1 LSTLVLPL
9 LASAA
14 QGDHEKAP
22 TLGSV
27 TRVQADRSGVSEL
40 VLHEQAV
47 VDTTKPGSVTIKGAG
62 RLVGMWLQQQDG
74 PGLLVGYRLPAF
86 AGGKQVTFG
95 SSADCNAPSD
105 DGLSLVPSCGSG
117 PTVLPPGRY
126 TLTVLADGA
135 PLTVTVRAKGVSAG
149 EVLVRPAT
157 PLASVQKALPVR
169 EDAGSAVTFGDS
181 ADLGT
186 VTRTVVLAAV
196 ASPAQEGVELAS
208 VCRRD
213 DAGTAPLAYGPAC
226 TGGSQGGYAY
236 HGQLAGE
243 SLSGA
248 GAFASSSTTE
258 HTGPVGLGGSFAD
271 SAGVRLQ
278 QALGVWLAQD

>member
-95 SSADCNAPSD
+95 SAADCNAPSD

-135 PLTVTVRAKGVSAG
+135 PLTVTVRAKGV
-149 EVLVRPAT
+149 
-157 PLASVQKALPVR
+157 
-169 EDAGSAVTFGDS
+169 
-181 ADLGT
+181 
-186 VTRTVVLAAV
+186 
-196 ASPAQEGVELAS
+196 
-208 VCRRD
+208 
-213 DAGTAPLAYGPAC
+213 
-226 TGGSQGGYAY
+226 
-236 HGQLAGE
+236 
-243 SLSGA
+243 LSRGGA
-248 GAFASSSTTE
+248 GASGAPRWPACRRRCPCGRT
-258 HTGPVGLGGSFAD
+258 PVRRSP
-271 SAGVRLQ
+271 SATRPIW
-278 QALGVWLAQD
+278 AR

>member
-1 LSTLVLPL
+1 
-9 LASAA
+9 
-14 QGDHEKAP
+14 
-22 TLGSV
+22 
-27 TRVQADRSGVSEL
+27 
-40 VLHEQAV
+40 
-47 VDTTKPGSVTIKGAG
+47 
-62 RLVGMWLQQQDG
+62 
-74 PGLLVGYRLPAF
+74 
-86 AGGKQVTFG
+86 
-95 SSADCNAPSD
+95 
-105 DGLSLVPSCGSG
+105 
-117 PTVLPPGRY
+117 
-126 TLTVLADGA
+126 
-135 PLTVTVRAKGVSAG
+135 
-149 EVLVRPAT
+149 
-157 PLASVQKALPVR
+157 VR

-213 DAGTAPLAYGPAC
+213 DAGTAPPGVRAGVHGRLPGRLRLPRAARWGVPL
-226 TGGSQGGYAY
+226 GS
-236 HGQLAGE
+236 
-243 SLSGA
+243 